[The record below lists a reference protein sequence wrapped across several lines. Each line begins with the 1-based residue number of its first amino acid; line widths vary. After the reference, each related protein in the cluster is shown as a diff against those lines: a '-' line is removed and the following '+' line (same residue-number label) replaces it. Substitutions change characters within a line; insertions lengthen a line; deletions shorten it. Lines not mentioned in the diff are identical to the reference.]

1 MGVKQVTSANFTSY
15 ITATLL
21 TYLKHIE
28 ALKLFSLNEGI
39 PKVSSNQQLIHV
51 KHF

>member
-21 TYLKHIE
+21 THLKHI
-28 ALKLFSLNEGI
+28 AGTQTFFNE
-39 PKVSSNQQLIHV
+39 
-51 KHF
+51 